1 MKDIYKILIGI
12 LLIVLLLNC
21 LTTEGW
27 VDAPPL
33 PAAPYDLSVSQDVLI
48 TDIPAPT
55 GTTAALVTEY
65 TASAA
70 GSAPVQKDNT
80 TFTTDTG
87 LSIDATTGVISG
99 TTGASATVDGVF
111 KVDFTGATPVSK
123 YIKIKIATGNTDN
136 IQPGNLPV
144 IGGGGGGGGGGS
156 TTCEDGSAA
165 QPTNPCDDP
174 SKMSDIVGA
183 GGESPTAENAC
194 TAIETRKAEI
204 AAKVEEARL
213 NAQINPSFY
222 GAVSQMWDNTTGS
235 GEIMNSLISAAGGD
249 QESKQFMATVMNID
263 ASVIQM
269 SDHEAACSNSVGGLN
284 LNEIV
289 VDAHNADCQTRM
301 IDALGADTW
310 AGLVSTGALDPTID
324 VSNVDQ
330 TIQNK
335 NNATCIMDSMIQAH
349 SDQMTS
355 VDNVALQESMQDM
368 TGGGQVQSDM
378 SKCTEINTNNSVCEY
393 IKDKQCCMNS
403 VTESRE
409 NLLSVGDCFSHV
421 HDINQL
427 IDTENNLTCAS
438 SDYEFQDTVQTTN
451 VIDEEGQ
458 TNKQTTTPNYMMYVV
473 IALIAIA
480 VLVGL
485 YFGAKFLFNK
495 SPAGM
500 AAAAVQPSAP
510 QPSAPP
516 AAELVAAGLKHR
528 SA

>member
-1 MKDIYKILIGI
+1 MKDIYKILIG
-12 LLIVLLLNC
+12 LLVIFLLLNC
-21 LTTEGW
+21 LSTTEGW
-27 VDAPPL
+27 VDAPP
-33 PAAPYDLSVSQDVLI
+33 AAYDLSVAQGFLI
-48 TDIPAPT
+48 TDIPAPA
-55 GTTAALVTEY
+55 GTTAASVMEY
-65 TASAA
+65 TASGA
-70 GSAPVQKDNT
+70 GSTAVATDSAA
-80 TFTTDTG
+80 FTTQTG

-123 YIKIKIATGNTDN
+123 YIKIKIAAGNTED
-136 IQPGNLPV
+136 IQRIRV
-144 IGGGGGGGGGGS
+144 TDTVTDTDTDGGGGGGDGAVS
-156 TTCEDGSAA
+156 ATCEDGSAA
-165 QPTNPCDDP
+165 QPHNPCDNP
-174 SKMSDIVGA
+174 SKMSDIVGT
-183 GGESPTAENAC
+183 GGEPPTAQNAC

-204 AAKVEEARL
+204 AAQVEVARL
-213 NAQINPSFY
+213 NAQRDPSFY
-222 GAVSQMWDNTTGS
+222 GAASQMWDNSTGS

-249 QESKQFMATVMNID
+249 EQSKEFMATVMNIN
-263 ASVIQM
+263 ASVLQM

-289 VDAHNADCQTRM
+289 VDAHNDTCQVRM
-301 IDALGADTW
+301 INALGADTW

-335 NNATCIMDSMIQAH
+335 NNSTCIMDSMISTH

-355 VDNVALQESMQDM
+355 VDNVAIQESMQDM

-378 SKCTEINTNNSVCEY
+378 SKCTEINTDNSVCEY

-427 IDTENNLTCAS
+427 IDTENNLSCQS
-438 SDYEFQDTVQTTN
+438 SDYEFQGAEQTTN
-451 VIDEEGQ
+451 VTDEEGQ
-458 TNKQTTTPNYMMYVV
+458 TNRQTMAPNYMMYAV

-480 VLVGL
+480 ALVGL
-485 YFGAKFLFNK
+485 YFGAKFIFNK
-495 SPAGM
+495 SPVGM
-500 AAAAVQPSAP
+500 AAAAVQPST
-510 QPSAPP
+510 PP
-516 AAELVAAGLKHR
+516 KSDLSRGMTLAT
-528 SA
+528 

>member
-1 MKDIYKILIGI
+1 MKDIYKILIG
-12 LLIVLLLNC
+12 LLVIFLLLNC
-21 LTTEGW
+21 LSTTEGW
-27 VDAPPL
+27 VDAPP
-33 PAAPYDLSVSQDVLI
+33 AAYDLSVAQGFLI
-48 TDIPAPT
+48 TDIPAPA
-55 GTTAALVTEY
+55 GTTAASVMEY
-65 TASAA
+65 TASGA
-70 GSAPVQKDNT
+70 GSTAVATDSAA
-80 TFTTDTG
+80 FTTQTG

-123 YIKIKIATGNTDN
+123 YIKIKIASGNSDD
-136 IQPGNLPV
+136 IQPGNPLV
-144 IGGGGGGGGGGS
+144 ISGGGGGS
-156 TTCEDGSAA
+156 TTCSDGSAA
-165 QPTNPCDDP
+165 PHNPCDNP
-174 SKMSDIVGA
+174 SKMSDIVGT
-183 GGESPTAENAC
+183 GGEPPTAQNAC

-204 AAKVEEARL
+204 AAQIEVARL
-213 NAQINPSFY
+213 NAQRDPSFY
-222 GAVSQMWDNTTGS
+222 GAASQMWDNSTGS

-249 QESKQFMATVMNID
+249 EQSKEFMATVMNID

-269 SDHEAACSNSVGGLN
+269 SDHEAECSNSVGGLN

-289 VDAHNADCQTRM
+289 VDAHNDTCQVRM
-301 IDALGADTW
+301 INALGADTW

-335 NNATCIMDSMIQAH
+335 NNSTCIMDSMISTH

-378 SKCTEINTNNSVCEY
+378 SKCTEINTDNSVCEY

-427 IDTENNLTCAS
+427 IDTENNLTCQS
-438 SDYEFQDTVQTTN
+438 SDYEFQDAEQTTN
-451 VIDEEGQ
+451 VTDEEGQ
-458 TNKQTTTPNYMMYVV
+458 TNRQTMAPNYMMYAV

-500 AAAAVQPSAP
+500 AAAAM

-516 AAELVAAGLKHR
+516 KSELKAAGLAYSPSESR
-528 SA
+528 YQ

>member
-1 MKDIYKILIGI
+1 MKDIYKILIG
-12 LLIVLLLNC
+12 LLVIFLLLNC
-21 LTTEGW
+21 LTTTEGW
-27 VDAPPL
+27 VDAPPAT
-33 PAAPYDLSVSQDVLI
+33 AAPYDLSVGQGFPI
-48 TDIPAPT
+48 TDIPAPA
-55 GTTAALVTEY
+55 GTTGAVVVEY
-65 TASAA
+65 TASGA
-70 GSAPVQKDNT
+70 GSTAVATDST
-80 TFTTDTG
+80 AFTTQTG

-99 TTGASATVDGVF
+99 STGASATVDGVF

-123 YIKIKIATGNTDN
+123 YIKIKIATSNSDN
-136 IQPGNLPV
+136 IQPTVTDTAAAVTEQQGDQQAV
-144 IGGGGGGGGGGS
+144 QQGGAPA
-156 TTCEDGSAA
+156 TCSDGSAA
-165 QPTNPCDDP
+165 ADHNPCADP
-174 SKMSDIVGA
+174 SKISDIVGPDGQSA
-183 GGESPTAENAC
+183 SATAENAC

-204 AAKVEEARL
+204 AGKVEEARL
-213 NAQINPSFY
+213 NAQRDPSFY
-222 GAVSQMWDNTTGS
+222 GAVSQMWDNSTGS

-249 QESKQFMATVMNID
+249 AKSKQFMATVMNID

-269 SDHEAACSNSVGGLN
+269 SDHESACSNSVGGLN

-289 VDAHNADCQTRM
+289 VDAQNDECQLRM

-310 AGLVSTGALDPTID
+310 AGLVATGALDPTID
-324 VSNVDQ
+324 VSNVNQ

-335 NNATCIMDSMIQAH
+335 NNSTCIMDSMIQTH

-378 SKCTEINTNNSVCEY
+378 SKCTEVNTDNSVCEY

-403 VTESRE
+403 ITESRE

-421 HDINQL
+421 HDIDQL
-427 IDTENNLTCAS
+427 IDTENNLSCQS

-451 VIDEEGQ
+451 VTDEEGQ
-458 TNKQTTTPNYMMYVV
+458 TNEQTVSPNYMMYVV

-500 AAAAVQPSAP
+500 AAAAVQPSP
-510 QPSAPP
+510 PPKSA
-516 AAELVAAGLKHR
+516 
-528 SA
+528 